1 MKKEYKGKKS
11 EGGGGGLVPEDDYKL
26 KIIGEE
32 WTKTK
37 KGDGHYLSV
46 EFESKDKKAGKRH
59 FWHNFNLDNP
69 NEKTV
74 EIAEEQL
81 ENLMYCCGVDSLKMK
96 KTPSIEPLFGSLV
109 MAHIII
115 EEPTKKQKKKFGWE
129 DRNHI
134 KYFFEVEDE
143 GGADDLTGKKKDKKK
158 DKSGDD
164 TGKKGK
170 KGKKDKKG
178 DDPF

>member
-26 KIIGEE
+26 EIIGEE
-32 WTKTK
+32 WKKTK
-37 KGDGHYLSV
+37 AGDGHYLSV
-46 EFESKDKKAGKRH
+46 EFKSKDKKAGKRH

-81 ENLMYCCGVDSLKMK
+81 ENLMYCCGVESLKMK
-96 KTPSIEPLFGSLV
+96 KTPSIEPLFGKVV
-109 MAHIII
+109 MGHIII
-115 EEPTKKQKKKFGWE
+115 EEPTKKDKKKKGWE

-134 KYFFEVEDE
+134 KYFFEAEDE
-143 GGADDLTGKKKDKKK
+143 GGADDVTGKKDKK
-158 DKSGDD
+158 D
-164 TGKKGK
+164 KKGK
-170 KGKKDKKG
+170 KGKKNKG
-178 DDPF
+178 GNDPF